1 MIYFRIV
8 LWKLG
13 FSVKTANKS
22 VYVCRT
28 YVATYYLA
36 TVYKYVGINGTVII
50 RIICYGVGIAG
61 DGFSLIAR

>member
-50 RIICYGVGIAG
+50 RIIRYLIGISCNI
-61 DGFSLIAR
+61 FPFIF